1 MSLITSLKL
10 IEFRP
15 ETAQGRIFV
24 RRRKLAEKIDQQIN
38 LADDAAFI
46 ATKIV
51 TVTDEN
57 GNQHR
62 REVAKRIKRW
72 WIVNADD
79 TVQLTVRY
87 AVRRRQRI
95 DGQRLAERADYHGW
109 TDFLVLDHLHPQ
121 PPAIDVPAVPTAM
134 ARPPLQLDK
143 AFGLTGPLPCSSQAA
158 KTPPAHA
165 ASGAKLPRGAE
176 AGPSSRQRRRA
187 WAAPSR
193 SRRARQS
200 GRDSP
205 SEPPERPVS
214 GATAKR
220 ACVMSMPPLTPGLV
234 KAG

>member
-87 AVRRRQRI
+87 GSKPIELAKGKNAIACANVAEVGTVLSKVKEAVLK
-95 DGQRLAERADYHGW
+95 GE
-109 TDFLVLDHLHPQ
+109 LDTALNSVT
-121 PPAIDVPAVPTAM
+121 AI
-134 ARPPLQLDK
+134 ARK
-143 AFGLTGPLPCSSQAA
+143 A
-158 KTPPAHA
+158 K
-165 ASGAKLPRGAE
+165 
-176 AGPSSRQRRRA
+176 
-187 WAAPSR
+187 
-193 SRRARQS
+193 QS
-200 GRDSP
+200 
-205 SEPPERPVS
+205 
-214 GATAKR
+214 
-220 ACVMSMPPLTPGLV
+220 
-234 KAG
+234 